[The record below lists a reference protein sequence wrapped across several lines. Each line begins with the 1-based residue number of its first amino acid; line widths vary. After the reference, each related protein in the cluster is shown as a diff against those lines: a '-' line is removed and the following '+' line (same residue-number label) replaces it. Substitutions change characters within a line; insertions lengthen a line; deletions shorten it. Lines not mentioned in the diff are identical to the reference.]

1 MRKLAIFSIITI
13 FILTLVCFLSD
24 FFNLGLFE
32 TLAADW
38 LGYVGNLL
46 GVIIPVTFAIWTS
59 KQDKIELDER
69 QKRLEN
75 IQKSISTNI
84 SQLTNSQKDLIQ
96 IQQKIEEDLRE
107 VNKLVEQTRLSNLIS
122 LQSAYPIFFQT
133 LDEFESEFSSIYDT
147 IKREEYNEDVIFGF
161 IEDVPEFEIV
171 LLDKKF
177 IPPKVSSTYDD
188 FILNLNVLSDYALDD
203 FRNRLFYEKFIN
215 HDFPKIEKA
224 YSRLK
229 EILTY

>member
-46 GVIIPVTFAIWTS
+46 GVIVPVTFAIWTS

-75 IQKSISTNI
+75 IQESISTNI

-122 LQSAYPIFFQT
+122 LQSA
-133 LDEFESEFSSIYDT
+133 
-147 IKREEYNEDVIFGF
+147 
-161 IEDVPEFEIV
+161 
-171 LLDKKF
+171 
-177 IPPKVSSTYDD
+177 
-188 FILNLNVLSDYALDD
+188 
-203 FRNRLFYEKFIN
+203 
-215 HDFPKIEKA
+215 
-224 YSRLK
+224 
-229 EILTY
+229 

>member
-24 FFNLGLFE
+24 FFNWGLFE

-38 LGYVGNLL
+38 LGYVGSLL

-75 IQKSISTNI
+75 IQESISTNI

-133 LDEFESEFSSIYDT
+133 LDEFESAFSSVYDA
-147 IKREEYNEDVIFGF
+147 IKCGEYDEDVIFGF
-161 IEDVPEFEIV
+161 IEDIPEFQIV

-177 IPPKVSSTYDD
+177 ISPKVFSTYDD
-188 FILNLNVLSDYALDD
+188 FILSLNMLADYTPDD
-203 FRNRLFYEKFIN
+203 FEKLLFYEKFIN
-215 HDFPKIEKA
+215 HYFPKIEKA